1 MNASQVVFQIRID
14 WFLTRRRETMA
25 SLRLTASPPPF
36 LHVGRESGSAYWS
49 SCYHITL
56 GQAGKGLLIIK
67 EKRIGHSDPYS

>member
-1 MNASQVVFQIRID
+1 
-14 WFLTRRRETMA
+14 MA